1 MTLKIDF
8 KRTLNPLIVLVFSL
22 LFLVSCAEKDSPE
35 LPDFSASNWE
45 SSYDAILRLDAG
57 LGGQIELLTR
67 TDPGTVDLSVNGS
80 ATQIQSTIFDPNTA
94 LYTTRIFSSQ
104 IADGVSLDYEL
115 DYAGGHSTGVFKVP
129 WSLDPVFPSFG
140 EGDYSFEWTTTAAP
154 QLYLVDFGWVLSG
167 VPGRLKQQLS
177 GINLGHT
184 IQSQL
189 WGGGVIYPEYLIL
202 HAINISRS
210 DSEFLVYSETAVRK
224 QF

>member
-154 QLYLVDFGWVLSG
+154 QLSLNRPLAQGPLQEHVVKQRSRHALLVCSSVRRACPTRKG
-167 VPGRLKQQLS
+167 PGDA
-177 GINLGHT
+177 
-184 IQSQL
+184 
-189 WGGGVIYPEYLIL
+189 P
-202 HAINISRS
+202 
-210 DSEFLVYSETAVRK
+210 
-224 QF
+224 